1 MARHKTVTDA
11 NLELALRKNA
21 GIKSLAANAVGITRQ
36 AVQDRVAK
44 SERLQRVLVEIE
56 ETTMDMAEGVILSGI
71 RAKDKQTARWYAE
84 RKGKGRGY
92 ASKTELSISDD
103 DLEAVVAAFG
113 GNLDALRR
121 LRTELAG
128 VAQVSEGS

>member
-1 MARHKTVTDA
+1 MGLRKFTDA
-11 NLELALRKNA
+11 QLEQALRKHA
-21 GIKSLAANAVGITRQ
+21 GIKSLAAKALGVDRST
-36 AVQDRVAK
+36 VQERVEK
-44 SERLQRVLVEIE
+44 SPRLKAAIAEIE
-56 ETTMDMAEGVILSGI
+56 ETTLDMAEGVILSGLKG
-71 RAKDKQTARWYAE
+71 KDKQTARWYAE

-128 VAQVSEGS
+128 VAQVPEGS